1 MHYQGQCY
9 CGNMQFQIEGQLS
22 HVLVSRDSLRSRRGS
37 LLWLLPMAQ
46 FQLLPRRSASAVTAQ
61 FCTDCGVY
69 PYVQLQQQQAIN
81 MLALDIHCLKQ
92 PKLEQLHLSNL
103 LGPLPRR

>member
-9 CGNMQFQIEGQLS
+9 CGKMQFQIEGQLS

-37 LLWLLPMAQ
+37 LLWLLPRAQ
-46 FQLLPRRSASAVTAQ
+46 FHLLPEQSKSLTMPQ
-61 FCTDCGVY
+61 FCSNCGVY
-69 PYVQLQQQQAIN
+69 PYAQLQQQQAIP

-92 PKLEQLHLSNL
+92 PKLEQLRLSNL
-103 LGPLPRR
+103 LGPLPHL